1 MPHLPA
7 TDRRTFL
14 GHSALA
20 AAALAAPAALL
31 AAAPAAPAAPA
42 LPNGTAAADDRWLD
56 RLRGR
61 HRQIFDMPRPTAGVP
76 MYHVRNYLD
85 TYRTAYGLAH
95 PDVDAVVGL
104 YAMTVPL
111 ALTDAAW
118 AKYGLGAATAVV
130 DAETGKPA
138 ERNVFWKPRPGAEHL
153 PVGGGPL
160 PIPNDTAITELQQRG
175 ASYIVCNNAL
185 NFWAG
190 VLARGAGAQPAA
202 VRAEL
207 DAHLIPG
214 VVVVP
219 AMVIAFQRAQAR
231 GASYMFLP

>member
-1 MPHLPA
+1 MPNLPDP
-7 TDRRTFL
+7 DRRAFL
-14 GHSALA
+14 GRSALA
-20 AAALAAPAALL
+20 AAALAAPAALR
-31 AAAPAAPAAPA
+31 AAVTAPVAAPAPSRDA
-42 LPNGTAAADDRWLD
+42 WLD

-61 HRQIFDMPRPTAGVP
+61 HRMVFDMPRPTAGVP

-85 TYRTAYGLAH
+85 SYRAAYGLSH

-118 AKYGLGAATAVV
+118 QKYGLGAATGVV

-138 ERNVFWKPRPGAEHL
+138 ERNVFWKPRPGAETL
-153 PVGGGPL
+153 PIGGGPL
-160 PIPNDTAITELQQRG
+160 PIPNDTAVTELQQRG
-175 ASYIVCNNAL
+175 ALYIVCNNAL

-190 VLARGAGAQPAA
+190 ALAGPAGAKPAA
-202 VRAEL
+202 VREEL
-207 DAHLIPG
+207 DAHLVPG

-219 AMVIAFQRAQAR
+219 AMVIAFERAQAR
-231 GASYMFLP
+231 GVSYMFLP

>member
-1 MPHLPA
+1 MPNLPN
-7 TDRRTFL
+7 TDRRAFL
-14 GHSALA
+14 GRSALA
-20 AAALAAPAALL
+20 AAALAAPAALH
-31 AAAPAAPAAPA
+31 AAVTAPAATKAAPSRDA
-42 LPNGTAAADDRWLD
+42 WLD

-61 HRQIFDMPRPTAGVP
+61 HRMVFDMPRPTAGVP

-85 TYRTAYGLAH
+85 SYRAAYGLSH

-111 ALTDAAW
+111 ALTDAVW
-118 AKYGLGAATAVV
+118 QKYGFGAATGVV

-138 ERNVFWKPRPGAEHL
+138 ERNVFWKPRPGAENL
-153 PVGGGPL
+153 PIGGGPL
-160 PIPNDTAITELQQRG
+160 PIPNDTAVTELQKRG
-175 ASYIVCNNAL
+175 ATYIVCNNAL

-190 VLARGAGAQPAA
+190 VLAGPAGKPAAA
-202 VRAEL
+202 VREEL

-219 AMVIAFQRAQAR
+219 AMVIAFERAQAR
-231 GASYMFLP
+231 GVSYMFLP

>member
-1 MPHLPA
+1 MPNRSA

-14 GHSALA
+14 GRSARA
-20 AAALAAPAALL
+20 AAALAAPPAHR
-31 AAAPAAPAAPA
+31 AAPRTPAP
-42 LPNGTAAADDRWLD
+42 GDDRWLD

-61 HRQIFDMPRPTAGVP
+61 HRLVFDMPRPTAGVP

-85 TYRTAYGLAH
+85 SYRAAYGLAH

-104 YAMTVPL
+104 YAMTTPL

-118 AKYGLGAATAVV
+118 ARYRLGAAIGVV

-138 ERNVFWKPRPGAEHL
+138 ERNVFWTPRAGADVL
-153 PVGGGPL
+153 PIGGGPL
-160 PIPNDTAITELQQRG
+160 PIPSDTAISELQRRG
-175 ASYIVCNNAL
+175 ALYIACNNAL
-185 NFWAG
+185 NWWAG
-190 VLARGAGAQPAA
+190 ELARATGGTLAA

-231 GASYMFLP
+231 GLAYMYLP